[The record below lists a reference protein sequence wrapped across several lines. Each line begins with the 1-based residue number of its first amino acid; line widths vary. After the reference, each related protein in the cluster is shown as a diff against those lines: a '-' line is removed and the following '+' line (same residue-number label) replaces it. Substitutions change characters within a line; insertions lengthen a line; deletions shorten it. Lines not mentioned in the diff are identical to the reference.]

1 MQNLTRDLGILF
13 IVLFLLTLLWRRMS
27 VRLEVPAIRRVDAA
41 HASRFPASID
51 RRLEA
56 PRPTDLRQLL
66 QEMPQDC
73 LSLLQSRHVSL
84 MQSAPRGPLCV
95 GARSEELRHLLA
107 HVASIA
113 CLAMPR
119 GGVLN
124 VLAMADG
131 PHALIEFMDVGI
143 GGKEP
148 LLAAL
153 FLHGSQLPNLPNLPE
168 SGLGPDVASCRRIVA
183 AHGGH
188 IDTAPSVW
196 GGLGL
201 AIRLP
206 LPANEA
212 LVMH

>member
-1 MQNLTRDLGILF
+1 MQNLTRDIGILF
-13 IVLFLLTLLWRRMS
+13 IVLFLLTMLWRRMS
-27 VRLEVPAIRRVDAA
+27 AHLEAPVAHRAA
-41 HASRFPASID
+41 VSRASRFPAGID
-51 RRLEA
+51 RQLEA
-56 PRPTDLRQLL
+56 PRPIDLRQLL
-66 QEMPQDC
+66 LEMPQDC
-73 LSLLQSRHVSL
+73 LSLLQPGHVSL
-84 MQSAPRGPLCV
+84 RQSAPRGPLCV
-95 GARSEELRHLLA
+95 DARREELRHLLA

-131 PHALIEFMDVGI
+131 PQVLVEFMDVGI
-143 GGKEP
+143 GGQEP

-153 FLHGSQLPNLPNLPE
+153 FLHGSQAPRLPHG
-168 SGLGPDVASCRRIVA
+168 GLGADVACCRRIVE

-188 IDTAPSVW
+188 IEAAPSVW

-206 LPANEA
+206 LLANAA
-212 LVMH
+212 LAD